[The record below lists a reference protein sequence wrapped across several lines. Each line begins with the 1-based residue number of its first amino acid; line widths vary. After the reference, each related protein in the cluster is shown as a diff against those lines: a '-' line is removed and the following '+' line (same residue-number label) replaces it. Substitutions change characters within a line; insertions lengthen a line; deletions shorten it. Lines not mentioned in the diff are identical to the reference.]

1 MTILQ
6 QNFILRTT
14 LTSPFGFKVR
24 MAADILGLSKR
35 ITLLSADLLD
45 ETDTL
50 RQQNPLGRIPCLVM
64 PDGTGVYDSVVIVDF
79 LQELSGIDRL
89 LPRSG
94 WTRTR
99 KFTLGRLADGI
110 VEAGGL
116 IIYEGRW
123 HEPGAQSDGWLS
135 HQRGKIK
142 RALAAFEDSPPDHRT
157 SDLVAICLACA
168 LEFLDRRKA
177 ISWRSSCPRLV
188 SWYAAFVDHEPA
200 FNRTKPPAA

>member
-1 MTILQ
+1 MTTASEK
-6 QNFILRTT
+6 FILRTT

-24 MAADILGLSKR
+24 LAVEVLGLNQRVTVAAVDVS
-35 ITLLSADLLD
+35 D
-45 ETDTL
+45 EKDTL
-50 RQQNPLGRIPCLVM
+50 RQQNPLGRIPCLVL

-79 LQELSGIDRL
+79 LQELAGTDRL

-94 WTRTR
+94 AARTR

-110 VEAGGL
+110 MEAGGL

-123 HEPGAQSDGWLS
+123 HEPGTQSQGWINY
-135 HQRGKIK
+135 QRGKVT
-142 RALAAFEDSPPDHRT
+142 RALAAFEAAPPDPRE

-177 ISWRSSCPRLV
+177 VDWRLTCPRLV
-188 SWYAAFVDHEPA
+188 DWYAAFIDHEPA